1 MVNLTTL
8 QQVLGVH
15 FKNPSLLEQAL
26 VHSSYVN
33 ENPGATPVSN
43 ERLEFLGDA
52 VLGVIFAEKLYKLL
66 PDTTE
71 GEMTRHRAA
80 LVSGQALARI
90 AAGIDLGR
98 YLYLGKGEQAS
109 GGRRKSSNL
118 ASALEAVIAAV
129 YLDGGLAPARQL
141 ILRLFQADLEER
153 EDKGD
158 FKSRLQE
165 LTQARWQSVPDY
177 FLVEASGPDHDKR
190 FTIEV
195 SADGRALGQGT
206 GRSKRQAEQAAA
218 QAALNNLPI

>member
-1 MVNLTTL
+1 MADLTAL
-8 QQVLGVH
+8 QQALGVS
-15 FKNPSLLEQAL
+15 FDDLSLLEHAM

-33 ENPGATPVSN
+33 ENPALSLTSN

-52 VLGVIFAEKLYKLL
+52 ILDFIIAEKLYRDF
-66 PDTTE
+66 PGSTE

-195 SADGRALGQGT
+195 SADGRALGRGT